1 MRVRFIVGIVLS
13 TLLLFGEGG
22 TQILEQEEQQKKK
35 TLIPKAFDFSEMFDQ
50 KRIMTRE
57 DFELWKSQREARL
70 KEQLTRMEAL
80 ERPVDPEKYVVGPGD
95 IFSFNIWGALEMQ
108 LPIIVS
114 PEGKLLV
121 PSVGEIDVAGKT
133 LADVQSVVLDE
144 AASFYENS
152 RVTLTLDVLRF
163 FRVHIVGEV
172 QYPGTYIA
180 QAVSRISEMITEAG
194 GPTELAWKRR
204 IELQHPDGGV
214 DTFDL
219 DAFEQEGDLEQ
230 DVFVQGGDV
239 IYVPPIEVGKSL
251 VQVKGDLETSG
262 TYQILPAETLL
273 HFLQRIRALK
283 RNTNLS
289 RIMIIRSEN
298 SDDGGSNMKQ
308 YLRPFMGDDSVDFDF
323 SLQNGDDVMLPSN
336 YVYVKGAVQNP
347 GAYPYV
353 FDLTAKDYAGM
364 AGGNYRS
371 STIKSVKVYHVSTGK
386 TEKGPGVLV
395 EPGDVVNI
403 PESWSSKLPNYLG
416 IVSTA
421 ASLLIA
427 AKAIGL

>member
-1 MRVRFIVGIVLS
+1 MRIRFIVGTVLS
-13 TLLLFGEGG
+13 ALLFFGEGSA
-22 TQILEQEEQQKKK
+22 QILEKEEQQKKK
-35 TLIPKAFDFSEMFDQ
+35 TSIPKAVDFSEIFDQ
-50 KRIMTRE
+50 KIRTRE
-57 DFELWKSQREARL
+57 DFELWKSRREARL
-70 KEQLTRMEAL
+70 KERLSRMEAL
-80 ERPVDPEKYVVGPGD
+80 ERAVDPERYVVGPGD
-95 IFSFNIWGALEMQ
+95 MFSFNIWGALEMQ
-108 LPIIVS
+108 IPIIVS

-121 PSVGEIDVAGKT
+121 PSVGEIDVDGKT
-133 LADVQSVVLDE
+133 LAEVQSVVLDE
-144 AASFYENS
+144 AASVYENS
-152 RVTLTLDVLRF
+152 KVTLTLDALRL

-172 QYPGTYIA
+172 KYPGTYIA
-180 QAVSRISEMITEAG
+180 QAVNRVSEMITEAG

-204 IELQHPDGGV
+204 IELRHPDGGV

-219 DAFEQEGDLEQ
+219 DSFEQEGDLEQ
-230 DVFVQGGDV
+230 DLFVEGGDV

-251 VQVKGDLETSG
+251 VQVKGNLENSG
-262 TYQILPAETLL
+262 TYQIHPEETLL
-273 HFLQRIRALK
+273 NFLQRIRALK
-283 RNTNLS
+283 RNTDLS
-289 RIMIIRSEN
+289 KITVIRTKN
-298 SDDGGSNMKQ
+298 NDDGGSDKKQ
-308 YLRPFMGDDSVDFDF
+308 YLTPFMRNDSMDFDF

-364 AGGNYRS
+364 AGGDYRS

-403 PESWSSKLPNYLG
+403 PQSWSSKLPNYLG